1 MNLNTCDTC
10 KYTVKIPAV
19 VTWHCLA
26 SAQVAHQCTLTVTSS
41 CLSEAPYKCGV
52 CGIALF
58 AILRT
63 LSHYLSFSALFR
75 TFDRYPHLFA
85 LFTSFHTVLHYFCM
99 KTSENNRKS
108 ELGSF
113 GTMIK
118 LSWEV
123 LVLWYAWLGEFWHCK
138 YYDAACHVTHMT

>member
-1 MNLNTCDTC
+1 MRLTTFLEVFMRL
-10 KYTVKIPAV
+10 KSLI
-19 VTWHCLA
+19 LSIA
-26 SAQVAHQCTLTVTSS
+26 SM
-41 CLSEAPYKCGV
+41 SEAPYKCGV

-63 LSHYLSFSALFR
+63 FSHYLSFSALFR

-85 LFTSFHTVLHYFCM
+85 LFTSFRTVLHYFCM

-123 LVLWYAWLGEFWHCK
+123 LVL
-138 YYDAACHVTHMT
+138 